1 MSPRQIRQEAVRR
14 FAEQPEVCFQK
25 HIQNVWGEV
34 NPRSTARLEY
44 TIVKRVSNKRAT
56 ALIRR
61 YEWLEKM
68 AEGTIASYGLF
79 YGEELLGVAC
89 FAKGASVEPLRSVNE
104 DTDKVVILAR
114 GCCVPHAG
122 RNAPS
127 KLISGAVKLAHRD
140 FGWTHFVGYAD
151 PDLMERG
158 NVYRACSWTCIGVA
172 EQGRKH
178 TFRSPD
184 GKRKLSSYSFNYRNE
199 YKFYALGWDGKT
211 PKYQFLESLGWT
223 KIPESQKVRWLK
235 VIKAKKMRK
244 SNGPHCHD
252 AIKCST

>member
-1 MSPRQIRQEAVRR
+1 MSPRQVREEAVRR

-89 FAKGASVEPLRSVNE
+89 FAKGASVEPLRAINE
-104 DTDKVVILAR
+104 DTEKV
-114 GCCVPHAG
+114 
-122 RNAPS
+122 
-127 KLISGAVKLAHRD
+127 
-140 FGWTHFVGYAD
+140 
-151 PDLMERG
+151 
-158 NVYRACSWTCIGVA
+158 
-172 EQGRKH
+172 
-178 TFRSPD
+178 
-184 GKRKLSSYSFNYRNE
+184 
-199 YKFYALGWDGKT
+199 
-211 PKYQFLESLGWT
+211 
-223 KIPESQKVRWLK
+223 
-235 VIKAKKMRK
+235 
-244 SNGPHCHD
+244 
-252 AIKCST
+252 